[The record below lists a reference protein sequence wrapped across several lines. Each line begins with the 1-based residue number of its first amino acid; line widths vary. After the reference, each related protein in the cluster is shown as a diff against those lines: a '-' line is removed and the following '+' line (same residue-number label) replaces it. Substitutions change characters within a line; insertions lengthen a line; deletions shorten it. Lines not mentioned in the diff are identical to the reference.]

1 MDVRY
6 PDVRLRA
13 GGADVNAVQQPLF
26 IEPPHVST
34 LPDSQ
39 RTALEAI
46 DKLGSIDVRTAGR
59 IVYRLRGHVTTVGIP
74 RSRLLSDGY
83 RVLRRLQA
91 LGFVKRA
98 SNDRWT
104 RR

>member
-1 MDVRY
+1 VK
-6 PDVRLRA
+6 
-13 GGADVNAVQQPLF
+13 QQPLF
-26 IEPPHVST
+26 VLAPDERL

-59 IVYRLRGHVTTVGIP
+59 IVYRLRGYVTTVGIP
-74 RSRLLSDGY
+74 HARLLSDGY
-83 RVLRRLQA
+83 RILLRLQK
-91 LGFVKRA
+91 LGFVRRLHD
-98 SNDRWT
+98 DRWT